1 MDVLLKESE
10 ALSLPCFDLV
20 PAGKGDR
27 VVAHWKGRRSDLPER
42 FPKGV
47 TAFKFQKHFLSV
59 DQQIFDDLGLQGR
72 GPLAGLYKLANAFCS
87 PPPFFCRPKMP
98 DPPKASVNRAS
109 VAVACFCQR
118 DAPSQL
124 PV

>member
-10 ALSLPCFDLV
+10 ALSLPCFDLI

-47 TAFKFQKHFLSV
+47 TAYKYQKHFLSV
-59 DQQIFDDLGLQGR
+59 DQQLFDELGLQGR
-72 GPLAGLYKLANAFCS
+72 GPLALSMFTSTEDDETLCNVNVSTDNLSEITFHG
-87 PPPFFCRPKMP
+87 
-98 DPPKASVNRAS
+98 SVPLTAKP
-109 VAVACFCQR
+109 A
-118 DAPSQL
+118 
-124 PV
+124 